1 MKREKEFKK
10 YLEDN
15 KIPIK
20 NIGYCK
26 NHIEKAFG
34 GMDMDDI
41 IIRHQNISK
50 ARAKLKLIDKND
62 ACVDDYMVALNHYL
76 KFAFEY
82 GKMSML
88 TGASTSVAGTSS
100 SGNGVNAYP
109 SKIDVC
115 KAPRVMYYDDV
126 PFADREENLRRG
138 LENEYP
144 EILEFAKRIF
154 GEDNGYIPVYLSKK
168 TPPSRTYKVKK
179 SFLNKLRKQNQK
191 EIGDFE
197 REILETGTIVT
208 TIVAKF
214 FPSEKPYIEIYY
226 KNLPTQYKRLEVA
239 INYLAHEYMHFM
251 EFVYS
256 VKNKVSAF
264 ADERVSEALA
274 DFFGVIYS
282 INRGQKTDVS
292 VAMNRYDLWR
302 VLEGSGWPYAYAL
315 YFYCVNG
322 NEMSFSSNYS
332 DYIRHGFVNKLIDVF
347 SNTHNPKDAYYKLI
361 NL

>member
-100 SGNGVNAYP
+100 SGNGANAYP

-144 EILEFAKRIF
+144 EILEFA
-154 GEDNGYIPVYLSKK
+154 
-168 TPPSRTYKVKK
+168 
-179 SFLNKLRKQNQK
+179 
-191 EIGDFE
+191 
-197 REILETGTIVT
+197 
-208 TIVAKF
+208 
-214 FPSEKPYIEIYY
+214 
-226 KNLPTQYKRLEVA
+226 
-239 INYLAHEYMHFM
+239 NY
-251 EFVYS
+251 S
-256 VKNKVSAF
+256 
-264 ADERVSEALA
+264 ALA
-274 DFFGVIYS
+274 
-282 INRGQKTDVS
+282 R
-292 VAMNRYDLWR
+292 
-302 VLEGSGWPYAYAL
+302 
-315 YFYCVNG
+315 
-322 NEMSFSSNYS
+322 
-332 DYIRHGFVNKLIDVF
+332 
-347 SNTHNPKDAYYKLI
+347 
-361 NL
+361 